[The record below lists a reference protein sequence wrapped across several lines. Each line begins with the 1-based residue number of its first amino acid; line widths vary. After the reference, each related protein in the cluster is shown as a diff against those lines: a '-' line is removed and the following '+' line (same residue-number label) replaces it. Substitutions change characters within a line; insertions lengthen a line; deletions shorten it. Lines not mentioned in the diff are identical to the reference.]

1 MTLAQQPDILSLREL
16 NARIKRLLNNPAVTN
31 CWVRADLSDVHV
43 RGGHCY
49 CELIEKDEQTGSI
62 LARIRGIIW
71 RSSYYAINAK
81 FRAVTGQDL
90 GDGMKVLLMASVN
103 YHEQFGISLIIN
115 DIDPS
120 YTLGDME
127 RQRREII
134 ARLQREGIFD
144 DNRQLAFPDVPQR
157 IAIVSAKGAAG
168 YGDFINQLYRN
179 PYKLKFYT
187 ALFSAIMQGQNTV
200 PTVLNA
206 LDSISKRQSEFDCVV
221 IIRGGGSTADLHS
234 FDNYELAKAV
244 TQMPLPV
251 LVGIGHDRDTTVL
264 DFIAA
269 CRVKTPTAAA
279 EWLIDRGANAL
290 AHIEDL
296 SNRILEIARER
307 LNAAHQKI
315 QDYYTTIPLLA
326 SRLLS
331 KQTAEL
337 NHLSQMVPVTAN
349 SRVTSCREKLVFILS
364 SLTQAS
370 HTAIERAQLKLSAIN
385 DKIEILSPQNTLKRG
400 YSLTTLNGRT
410 LTDASA
416 VKPGDLLTTHLRKG
430 EIHSTVN

>member
-1 MTLAQQPDILSLREL
+1 MTLDRQPDILSLREI
-16 NARIKRLLNNPAVTN
+16 NARIKRLLNNPAVVN
-31 CWVRADLSDVHV
+31 CWVRADLSDVRV
-43 RGGHCY
+43 RNGHCY
-49 CELIEKDEQTGSI
+49 CELIEKDEQSGTI

-71 RSSYYAINAK
+71 RTSYFAINAK
-81 FRAVTGQDL
+81 FHAVTGQDL

-144 DNRQLAFPDVPQR
+144 DNRQLAFPEVPQR

-168 YGDFINQLYRN
+168 YGDFINQLHRN
-179 PYKLKFYT
+179 PYRLKFYT
-187 ALFSAIMQGQNTV
+187 TLFTAIMQGQNTV

-206 LDSISKRQSEFDCVV
+206 LNCISQRQSEFDCVV

-234 FDNYELAKAV
+234 FDNYELARAV

-251 LVGIGHDRDTTVL
+251 LVGIGHERDTTVL

-290 AHIEDL
+290 AHIDDL
-296 SNRILEIARER
+296 STKILDIARQR
-307 LNAAHQKI
+307 LNNASQKI

-326 SRLLS
+326 SRLLT
-331 KQTAEL
+331 KQNAQL
-337 NHLSQMVPVTAN
+337 NHLAQMVPITAN
-349 SRVTSCREKLVFILS
+349 NRVTSCREKLVFILS
-364 SLTQAS
+364 TLAQAS
-370 HTAIERAQLKLSAIN
+370 HTAIERSKLKLNSIN

-400 YSLTTLNGRT
+400 YSLTTLNGRA
-410 LTDASA
+410 LTDASQ
-416 VKPGDLLTTHLRKG
+416 VKPGDILTTHLQKG
-430 EIHSTVN
+430 EIKSTVN